1 VTIAVGLLSWVFV
14 ADPIVDDTSRTVA
27 ARAVAVAY
35 PFGDILLLALLF
47 ALLTVPGA
55 RSVTLRLLTASILML
70 LIADTA
76 YAARPDLDSRVLDTL
91 WLASYVGWG
100 LAALHPSAAS
110 ISEAPNHRRPSFTA
124 RRLAALTGSALIAP
138 ALALARVV
146 TGVHVDTW
154 VLVVGASALSV
165 LVIARM
171 SLNIDELRAT
181 SRHRDELQS
190 RLLHEA
196 SHDSLTSVANG
207 AAMRRAIGSALRRG
221 QRTGTA
227 VSVLLVELDAFE
239 ELATRHGH
247 AAGDEV
253 LRVTAARL
261 CSVAADPEQVGRL
274 GGHRFA
280 LLVDDAMTDR
290 DTAAL
295 DERLMRA
302 VSEPVAMRELTVEVS
317 ACVGAAVN
325 MDGGTDA
332 DALIEQAHVALRR
345 AKATGRGTFEVF
357 GDGFRREMLERRA
370 TDTALRDALET
381 DGLAVRYHPIVA
393 VQSDIVDGY
402 EARVHWARPDHGW
415 QDPEEF
421 LAVAADSELVCRI
434 DRWVVRTAVRDLAS
448 WTSLDRAT
456 YADMTVA
463 VPISGRTLSSP
474 GFVQSVAS
482 ILQDAGLE
490 PHRLTIGV
498 TEMVLVDVPTA
509 VIDMTALRDCGV
521 FVSINEFGTGR
532 TSISRLDSLPADIL
546 KIDESL
552 VNSDDPGAHDLLALL
567 VNAAHSCGMLAVA
580 AGVVEPDRLTELRA
594 LRYDSVQGLFAPTSD
609 PSGPSGLGHPR
620 LGGPP
625 RLRVVPDPP
634 DV

>member
-1 VTIAVGLLSWVFV
+1 
-14 ADPIVDDTSRTVA
+14 
-27 ARAVAVAY
+27 
-35 PFGDILLLALLF
+35 
-47 ALLTVPGA
+47 
-55 RSVTLRLLTASILML
+55 
-70 LIADTA
+70 
-76 YAARPDLDSRVLDTL
+76 LDSRMLDAL

-100 LAALHPSAAS
+100 LAALHPSVTT
-110 ISEAPNHRRPSFTA
+110 ISEAPHHRRPSFTT
-124 RRLAALTGSALIAP
+124 RRLVALTGSALIAP
-138 ALALARVV
+138 ALALAQVV

-154 VLVVGASALSV
+154 VMAVGASALSV

-190 RLLHEA
+190 RLLHQA
-196 SHDSLTSVANG
+196 SHDSLTAVANG
-207 AAMRRAIGSALRRG
+207 AAMRRTIGSALRRG
-221 QRTGTA
+221 QRAGTA
-227 VSVLLVELDAFE
+227 VSLLLVELDAFD
-239 ELATRHGH
+239 ELVTRHGH

-261 CSVAADPEQVGRL
+261 CAVAADPEQVGRL
-274 GGHRFA
+274 GSHRFA

-302 VSEPVAMRELTVEVS
+302 VSGAVALHGMTVEIS

-345 AKATGRGTFEVF
+345 AKATGSGTFEVF

-370 TDTALRDALET
+370 TDTALREALET

-434 DRWVVRTAVRDLAS
+434 DRWVVKTAVRDLAS
-448 WTSLDRAT
+448 WTALDHAT
-456 YADMTVA
+456 YADLTVA
-463 VPISGRTLSSP
+463 VPISGRALSSP
-474 GFVQSVAS
+474 GFVETVES
-482 ILQDAGLE
+482 ILREAGVE

-509 VIDMTALRDCGV
+509 VIDMTSLRDCGV

-580 AGVVEPDRLTELRA
+580 AGVAEPDRLTELRE
-594 LRYDSVQGLFAPTSD
+594 LRYDSVQGLFSPTND
-609 PSGPSGLGHPR
+609 PLSPAEPVHPSLGIR
-620 LGGPP
+620 P
-625 RLRVVPDPP
+625 RLRVVPDQP